1 MSKNDEITPGRDE
14 SEEERWRA
22 FQREFER
29 ANGPLEQPA
38 PAPPKRVWPRN
49 LALAL
54 VAGSLAFAALKLT
67 SAASEDGP
75 TATAAAEAVKNTPGT
90 TPSPA
95 APAAPAATATATAP
109 RPMVPLAE
117 VFPERVPDGAG
128 GSFTRVGSA
137 VMPSCTERDSV
148 GPRLA
153 ALIESSRGCVGEQIA
168 LYKDAQNNQYNL
180 AVFTMKDQ
188 QDSVMLVT
196 ELTMAFNDYQVGTQ
210 APPRG
215 SGLATLGPETGM
227 VQSFAGYGRVMVVS
241 LGQWSDGRTGNFQ
254 KLVDGMQPLQKGVT
268 DRVTRYEGNH

>member
-38 PAPPKRVWPRN
+38 PAPPKRVWSRN

-54 VAGSLAFAALKLT
+54 LAGSLAFAALKLT

-75 TATAAAEAVKNTPGT
+75 TATAAANTTPGA
-90 TPSPA
+90 TPSLA
-95 APAAPAATATATAP
+95 APAAPAATAAA

-117 VFPERVPDGAG
+117 VFPEQVPDGAG

-153 ALIESSRGCVGEQIA
+153 ALIESGRGCVGEQIA
-168 LYKDAQNNQYNL
+168 LYKDARNNQYNL
-180 AVFTMKDQ
+180 AVFTMKDP
-188 QDSVMLVT
+188 QDALRAVT

-215 SGLATLGPETGM
+215 SGLATLAPETGM

-241 LGQWSDGRTGNFQ
+241 LGQWSDGRTGDFQ